1 MTPAIAMLIA
11 LTIPH
16 DVVVRDRVDV
26 IELSHFYDECGRHVF
41 DQVIFWDFDWR
52 LSRME
57 VRAWRMVKQ
66 LVSEP
71 APGVFPHYT
80 GLNWQLRRDWERGGW
95 VAYGRDGQA
104 TREVRA
110 SAMRESWEQYDPEL
124 AARDVRPKERRRGLT
139 LEDVK

>member
-26 IELSHFYDECGRHVF
+26 IELNHFYDDCGRHVF
-41 DQVIFWDFDWR
+41 DQVIFWDFNWR

-57 VRAWRMVKQ
+57 VRAWRMVKSKHQ
-66 LVSEP
+66 LP
-71 APGVFPHYT
+71 RIDH
-80 GLNWQLRRDWERGGW
+80 
-95 VAYGRDGQA
+95 GREDAFTLWNDGSVP
-104 TREVRA
+104 REVRA
-110 SAMRESWEQYDPEL
+110 PILRESWEQCDPEL
-124 AARDVRPKERRRGLT
+124 VNREMVPKERRRGLT